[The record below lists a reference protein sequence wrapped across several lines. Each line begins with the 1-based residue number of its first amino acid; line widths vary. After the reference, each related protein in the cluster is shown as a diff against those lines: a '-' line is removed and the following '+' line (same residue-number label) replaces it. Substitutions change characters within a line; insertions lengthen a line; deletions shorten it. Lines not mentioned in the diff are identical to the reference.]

1 MKTPERI
8 NKLTEKEKSILIEFK
23 RDLISKYPDEI
34 IKIIIFGSKARGDA
48 HAESDIDVLV
58 IIKPDNWQIIDAIR
72 TIGYSLDESIDYKLS
87 IQAFSEAHYNFLQ
100 ENNFQFTTNVERDG
114 ILV

>member
-1 MKTPERI
+1 MKRI
-8 NKLTEKEKSILIEFK
+8 DLKNKLTEKEKSILLEFK
-23 RDLISKYPDEI
+23 RDLLKKYPDEI

-58 IIKPDNWQIIDAIR
+58 IIKPDNWQVIDAIR
-72 TIGYSLDESIDYKLS
+72 TIGYNLDQSIDYKLS
-87 IQAFSEAHYNFLQ
+87 IQAFSETHYNYLQ
-100 ENNFQFTTNVERDG
+100 ENNFQFTNNVARDG